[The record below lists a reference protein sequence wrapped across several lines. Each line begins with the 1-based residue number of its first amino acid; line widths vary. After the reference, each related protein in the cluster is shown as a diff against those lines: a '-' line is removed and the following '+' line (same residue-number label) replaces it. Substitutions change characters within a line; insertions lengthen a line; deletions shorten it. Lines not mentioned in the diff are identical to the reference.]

1 VIVLIGPMGSGKT
14 TVGGL
19 VAERLGTAVRDTDH
33 DVEET
38 AGRAI
43 SEIFV
48 DDGEAAFRAL
58 ERAAVAAA
66 LATHDGVLAL
76 GGGAV
81 LDPETRE
88 LLAGHDVVFLR
99 VGLSDAVKRVGL
111 GTSRPLLLGNV
122 RGRIKTLLDERTP
135 VYESVATLTVETDG
149 RDPQEIADE
158 IVAALGARARA
169 RPSSGSPARRRTT
182 SSSATASP
190 TGCPPCSATASPVW
204 RSCTPRAWSPTTSS
218 RRSSATTTSSA
229 SRFLTGSVPRRPPS
243 PPDAGRS
250 SARPD
255 SPDPTRS

>member
-33 DVEET
+33 DVEAT
-38 AGRAI
+38 AGREI

-58 ERAAVAAA
+58 ERAAVAEA

-81 LDPETRE
+81 LDPETRD

-135 VYESVATLTVETDG
+135 VYESVATLSVETDG
-149 RDPQEIADE
+149 REPQDIADE
-158 IVAALGARARA
+158 IVAALGARA
-169 RPSSGSPARRRTT
+169 
-182 SSSATASP
+182 
-190 TGCPPCSATASPVW
+190 
-204 RSCTPRAWSPTTSS
+204 
-218 RRSSATTTSSA
+218 
-229 SRFLTGSVPRRPPS
+229 
-243 PPDAGRS
+243 
-250 SARPD
+250 
-255 SPDPTRS
+255 